1 MFVGRTEALNRLDGL
16 WQKSTPSLV
25 TVRGRRRIGK
35 STLVAEFARRT
46 ADHFISIDGQ
56 APGEGVN
63 NKVQL
68 RSFVEQLAVQTEAPD
83 VAVKNWLQAFRMLGS
98 SLPKDGR
105 IVVLLD
111 EISWMGGYDKSFA
124 GTLKIVWDKI
134 LKKRD
139 NLVLVLCGSVSSWIA
154 DNILNGT
161 GFAGRDSLDLV
172 VNELPLSVCKAFWG
186 AAAERT
192 STSEML
198 DVLSVTGGVPK
209 YLEELNPSLS
219 ADENIR
225 QLCFTREG
233 MLFRDFNQIFSQIFG
248 KKAVARKSL
257 LHTLAYG
264 AKSAAEI
271 AEALGSERN
280 GHLVDYLT
288 ELEQAG
294 FVSKDSGMNPC
305 TGQQGRAV
313 RYRLKDNYTRFYL
326 HHVEPNAKEIEAG
339 LFKYDS
345 LAALKG
351 WDTVKGLQFE
361 NLVVSNF
368 RSLLP
373 VLGIDGASLLSAA
386 PYRRAREGAVR
397 GVQVDLLIQTKTTA
411 YVVEIKRRESIGAEI
426 APEIAEKVK
435 AVGFRSGASVRT
447 VLVYDGALAPSVRTE
462 HLLDCVVPAN
472 LLFESQR
479 YE

>member
-1 MFVGRTEALNRLDGL
+1 MFVGRTEALNRLGGL
-16 WQKSTPSLV
+16 WQKATPSLV

-35 STLVAEFARRT
+35 STLVSEFARRT

-63 NKVQL
+63 NKMQL
-68 RSFVEQLAVQTEAPD
+68 QSFMEQLSMQTDAPD
-83 VAVKNWLQAFRMLGS
+83 VIVKNWLQAFRMLGNA
-98 SLPKDGR
+98 LPKDGR

-124 GTLKIVWDKI
+124 GTLKIVWDKMF
-134 LKKRD
+134 KKRD

-172 VNELPLSVCKAFWG
+172 VNELPLPVCRAFWG
-186 AAAERT
+186 AAVERT
-192 STSEML
+192 SPSEML
-198 DVLSVTGGVPK
+198 DMLSVTGGVPK
-209 YLEELNPSLS
+209 YLEEMSPSLS
-219 ADENIR
+219 SDENIR
-225 QLCFTREG
+225 QMCFTREG

-248 KKAVARKSL
+248 KKSLARKSL
-257 LHTLAYG
+257 LRVLAYG
-264 AKSAAEI
+264 SKSAAEI

-288 ELEQAG
+288 ELELAG
-294 FVSKDSGMNPC
+294 FISKDSGMNPC
-305 TGQQGRAV
+305 TGQPGRAV

-351 WDTVKGLQFE
+351 WDTVKGFQFE

-373 VLGIDGASLLSAA
+373 ILGIDGASLLSAA
-386 PYRRAREGAVR
+386 PYRRAKEGATN
-397 GVQVDLLIQTKTTA
+397 GVQVGLLLQTKSTA
-411 YVVEIKRRESIGAEI
+411 YLIEIKRRENIGADIAAEI
-426 APEIAEKVK
+426 NQKVK
-435 AVGFRSGASVRT
+435 AVGFHAGTSVRT
-447 VLVYDGALAPSVRTE
+447 VLVYDGRLAPAVRTE
-462 HLLDCVVPAN
+462 HMLDFVIPAER
-472 LLFESQR
+472 LFE
-479 YE
+479 

>member
-1 MFVGRTEALNRLDGL
+1 MFVGRTEALKRLDGL

-63 NKVQL
+63 NKLQL
-68 RSFVEQLAVQTEAPD
+68 RSFIEQLAVQTDAPD
-83 VAVKNWLQAFRMLGS
+83 VSVKNWLQAFRMLGN

-161 GFAGRDSLDLV
+161 GFVGRDSLDLV
-172 VNELPLSVCKAFWG
+172 VNELPLPVCKAFWG

-192 STSEML
+192 SISEML

-248 KKAVARKSL
+248 KKAAARKSL
-257 LHTLAYG
+257 LHALAYG
-264 AKSAAEI
+264 AKSATEI

-294 FVSKDSGMNPC
+294 FVSKDIGMNPC
-305 TGQQGRAV
+305 TGQPGRAV

-326 HHVEPNAKEIEAG
+326 HHVEPNAKEIESG
-339 LFKYDS
+339 LF
-345 LAALKG
+345 
-351 WDTVKGLQFE
+351 
-361 NLVVSNF
+361 
-368 RSLLP
+368 
-373 VLGIDGASLLSAA
+373 
-386 PYRRAREGAVR
+386 
-397 GVQVDLLIQTKTTA
+397 
-411 YVVEIKRRESIGAEI
+411 
-426 APEIAEKVK
+426 
-435 AVGFRSGASVRT
+435 
-447 VLVYDGALAPSVRTE
+447 
-462 HLLDCVVPAN
+462 
-472 LLFESQR
+472 
-479 YE
+479 

>member
-1 MFVGRTEALNRLDGL
+1 MFVGRTEALNRLGGL
-16 WQKSTPSLV
+16 WQKATPSLV

-35 STLVAEFARRT
+35 STLVSEFARRT

-63 NKVQL
+63 NKMQL
-68 RSFVEQLAVQTEAPD
+68 QSFMEQLSMQTDAPD
-83 VAVKNWLQAFRMLGS
+83 VTVKNWLQAFRMLGNA
-98 SLPKDGR
+98 LPKDGR

-124 GTLKIVWDKI
+124 GTLKIVWDKMF
-134 LKKRD
+134 KKRD
-139 NLVLVLCGSVSSWIA
+139 NLVLVLCGSASSWIA

-172 VNELPLSVCKAFWG
+172 VNELPLPVCRAFWG

-192 STSEML
+192 SPSEML
-198 DVLSVTGGVPK
+198 DMLSVTGGVPK
-209 YLEELNPSLS
+209 YLEEMSPSLS
-219 ADENIR
+219 SDENIR
-225 QLCFTREG
+225 QMCFTREG

-248 KKAVARKSL
+248 KKSLARKSL
-257 LHTLAYG
+257 LRVLAYG
-264 AKSAAEI
+264 SKSAAEI

-288 ELEQAG
+288 ELELAG
-294 FVSKDSGMNPC
+294 FISKDSGMNPC
-305 TGQQGRAV
+305 TGQPGRAV

-351 WDTVKGLQFE
+351 WDTVKGFQFE

-373 VLGIDGASLLSAA
+373 ILGIDGASLLSAA
-386 PYRRAREGAVR
+386 PYRRAKEGATN
-397 GVQVDLLIQTKTTA
+397 GVQVDLLLQTKSTA
-411 YVVEIKRRESIGAEI
+411 YLIEIKRRENIGADIAAEI
-426 APEIAEKVK
+426 NQKVK
-435 AVGFRSGASVRT
+435 AVGFHAGTSVRT
-447 VLVYDGALAPSVRTE
+447 VLVYDGRLAPAVRTE
-462 HLLDCVVPAN
+462 HMLDFVIPAER
-472 LLFESQR
+472 LFE
-479 YE
+479 

>member
-1 MFVGRTEALNRLDGL
+1 MFVGRTEALNRLGGL
-16 WQKSTPSLV
+16 WQKATPSLV

-35 STLVAEFARRT
+35 STLVSEFARRT
-46 ADHFISIDGQ
+46 ADHFISLDGQ

-63 NKVQL
+63 NKMQL
-68 RSFVEQLAVQTEAPD
+68 QSFMEQLSMQTDAPD
-83 VAVKNWLQAFRMLGS
+83 VTVKNWLQAFRMLGNA
-98 SLPKDGR
+98 LPKDGR

-124 GTLKIVWDKI
+124 GTLKIVWDKMF
-134 LKKRD
+134 KKRD

-172 VNELPLSVCKAFWG
+172 VNELPLPVCRAFWG

-192 STSEML
+192 SPSEML
-198 DVLSVTGGVPK
+198 DMLSVTGGVPK
-209 YLEELNPSLS
+209 YLEEMSPSLS
-219 ADENIR
+219 SDENIR
-225 QLCFTREG
+225 QMCFTREG

-248 KKAVARKSL
+248 KKALARKSL
-257 LHTLAYG
+257 LRVLAYG
-264 AKSAAEI
+264 SKSAAEI
-271 AEALGSERN
+271 AESLGSERN

-288 ELEQAG
+288 ELELAG
-294 FVSKDSGMNPC
+294 FISKDSGMNPC
-305 TGQQGRAV
+305 TGQPGRAV

-351 WDTVKGLQFE
+351 WDTVKGFQFE

-373 VLGIDGASLLSAA
+373 ILGIDGASLLSAA
-386 PYRRAREGAVR
+386 PYRRAKEGATN
-397 GVQVDLLIQTKTTA
+397 GVQVDLLLQTKSTA
-411 YVVEIKRRESIGAEI
+411 YLIEIKRRENIGADIAAEI
-426 APEIAEKVK
+426 NQKVK
-435 AVGFRSGASVRT
+435 AVGFHAGTSVRT
-447 VLVYDGALAPSVRTE
+447 VLVYDGKLAPAVRTE
-462 HLLDCVVPAN
+462 HMLDFVIPAER
-472 LLFESQR
+472 LFE
-479 YE
+479 

>member
-1 MFVGRTEALNRLDGL
+1 MFVGRTDALNRLGGL

-35 STLVAEFARRT
+35 STLVSEFARRT

-68 RSFVEQLAVQTEAPD
+68 QSFMEQLSMQTDAPD
-83 VAVKNWLQAFRMLGS
+83 VTVKNWLQAFSMLANA
-98 SLPKDGR
+98 LPKDGR
-105 IVVLLD
+105 VVVLLD

-124 GTLKIVWDKI
+124 GTLKIVWDKM

-172 VNELPLSVCKAFWG
+172 VNELPLSVCRAFWG
-186 AAAERT
+186 DAVERT

-198 DVLSVTGGVPK
+198 DMLSVTGGVPK
-209 YLEELNPSLS
+209 YLEEISPSLS
-219 ADENIR
+219 SDENIR

-233 MLFRDFNQIFSQIFG
+233 MLFRDFNQIFNQIFG
-248 KKAVARKSL
+248 KKSLARKSL
-257 LHTLAYG
+257 LRALAYG
-264 AKSAAEI
+264 SKSAAEM
-271 AEALGSERN
+271 AEDLGTERN

-288 ELEQAG
+288 ELELAG

-305 TGQQGRAV
+305 TGQPGRAV

-351 WDTVKGLQFE
+351 WNTVKGLQFE

-373 VLGIDGASLLSAA
+373 ILGIDGASLLSAA
-386 PYRRAREGAVR
+386 PYRRAKEGTAN
-397 GVQVDLLIQTKTTA
+397 GVQVDLLLQTKSTA
-411 YVVEIKRRESIGAEI
+411 YVVEIKRRESIGVDIASEI
-426 APEIAEKVK
+426 TQKVK
-435 AVGFRSGASVRT
+435 AVGFHAGTSVRT
-447 VLVYDGALAPSVRTE
+447 VLVYDGKLAPAVRTE
-462 HLLDCVVPAN
+462 HMLDFVIPAERF
-472 LLFESQR
+472 FE
-479 YE
+479 

>member
-1 MFVGRTEALNRLDGL
+1 MFVGRTEILNRLDGL
-16 WQKSTPSLV
+16 WQKATPSLV

-35 STLVAEFARRT
+35 STLVSEFARRT

-68 RSFVEQLAVQTEAPD
+68 RSFMEQLAMQTEVPD

-98 SLPKDGR
+98 SLPKSGR
-105 IVVLLD
+105 VVVLLD
-111 EISWMGGYDKSFA
+111 EVSWMGGYDKSFA
-124 GTLKIVWDKI
+124 GTLKIVWDKM

-161 GFAGRDSLDLV
+161 GFVGRDSLDLV
-172 VNELPLSVCKAFWG
+172 VGELPLSVCKAFWG

-192 STSEML
+192 TISEML

-209 YLEELNPSLS
+209 YLEEINPGLS
-219 ADENIR
+219 SDENIR

-233 MLFRDFNQIFSQIFG
+233 MLFRDFNQIFNQIFG
-248 KKAVARKSL
+248 KKTQERKSL
-257 LHTLAYG
+257 LRAIAYG
-264 AKSAAEI
+264 SKSAAEI
-271 AEALGSERN
+271 ASDMGVERN

-288 ELEQAG
+288 ELELAG
-294 FVSKDSGMNPC
+294 FVSKESGINPC
-305 TGQQGRAV
+305 TGRPGRAV

-326 HHVEPNAKEIEAG
+326 HHVEPNAKEIESG
-339 LFKYDS
+339 LFKFDS

-351 WDTVKGLQFE
+351 WDAVKGLQFE

-373 VLGIDGASLLSAA
+373 ALGIDGASLLSAA
-386 PYRRAREGAVR
+386 PYRRAREGATC

-411 YVVEIKRRESIGAEI
+411 YVVEIKRRNSIGAEI
-426 APEIAEKVK
+426 ADEISDKAKV
-435 AVGFRSGASVRT
+435 VGFRPGVSVRT
-447 VLVYDGALAPSVRTE
+447 ALVYDGALAPSIRTE
-462 HLLDCVVPAN
+462 HMLDFVIPADS
-472 LLFESQR
+472 LFKWN
-479 YE
+479 

>member
-1 MFVGRTEALNRLDGL
+1 MFVGRTEALNRLSGL

-35 STLVAEFARRT
+35 STLVSEFARRT
-46 ADHFISIDGQ
+46 ANHFISIDGQ

-68 RSFVEQLAVQTEAPD
+68 QSFMEQLSMQTDAPD
-83 VAVKNWLQAFRMLGS
+83 VTVKNWLQAFRMLANA
-98 SLPKDGR
+98 LPKDGR

-124 GTLKIVWDKI
+124 GTLKIVWDKTF
-134 LKKRD
+134 KKRD

-186 AAAERT
+186 TAVDRT
-192 STSEML
+192 SITEML
-198 DVLSVTGGVPK
+198 DMLSVTGGVPK
-209 YLEELNPSLS
+209 YLEEMNPSLS
-219 ADENIR
+219 SDENIR
-225 QLCFTREG
+225 QMCFTREG
-233 MLFRDFNQIFSQIFG
+233 MLFRDFNQIFNQIFG
-248 KKAVARKSL
+248 KKSLARKSL
-257 LHTLAYG
+257 LRALAYG
-264 AKSAAEI
+264 SKSAAEI
-271 AEALGSERN
+271 AETLGSERN

-288 ELEQAG
+288 ELELAG
-294 FVSKDSGMNPC
+294 FVSKDCGMNPC
-305 TGQQGRAV
+305 TGQHGRAV

-351 WDTVKGLQFE
+351 WDTMKGFQFE

-373 VLGIDGASLLSAA
+373 ILGIDGASLLSAA
-386 PYRRAREGAVR
+386 PYRRAKEGTTN
-397 GVQVDLLIQTKTTA
+397 GVQVDLLLQTKSTA
-411 YVVEIKRRESIGAEI
+411 YVVEIKRRENIGVDIAAEI
-426 APEIAEKVK
+426 NQKVK
-435 AVGFRSGASVRT
+435 TVGFHAGTSVRT
-447 VLVYDGALAPSVRTE
+447 VLVYAGKLAPAVRTE
-462 HLLDCVVPAN
+462 HMLDFVIPAERF
-472 LLFESQR
+472 FE
-479 YE
+479 

>member
-1 MFVGRTEALNRLDGL
+1 MFVGRTEALNRLSGL

-35 STLVAEFARRT
+35 STLVSEFARRT
-46 ADHFISIDGQ
+46 ANHFISIDGQ

-68 RSFVEQLAVQTEAPD
+68 QSFMEQLSMQTDAPD
-83 VAVKNWLQAFRMLGS
+83 VTVKNWLQAFRMLANA
-98 SLPKDGR
+98 LPKDGR

-124 GTLKIVWDKI
+124 GTLKIVWDKMF
-134 LKKRD
+134 KKRD

-186 AAAERT
+186 TAVDRT
-192 STSEML
+192 SITEML
-198 DVLSVTGGVPK
+198 DMLSVTGGVPK
-209 YLEELNPSLS
+209 YLEEMNPSLS
-219 ADENIR
+219 SDENIR
-225 QLCFTREG
+225 QMCFTREG
-233 MLFRDFNQIFSQIFG
+233 MLFRDFNQIFNQIFG
-248 KKAVARKSL
+248 KKSLARKSL
-257 LHTLAYG
+257 LRALAYG
-264 AKSAAEI
+264 SKSAAEI
-271 AEALGSERN
+271 AETLGSERN

-288 ELEQAG
+288 ELELAG
-294 FVSKDSGMNPC
+294 FVSKDCGMNPC
-305 TGQQGRAV
+305 TGQHGRAV

-351 WDTVKGLQFE
+351 WDTMKGFQFE

-373 VLGIDGASLLSAA
+373 ILGIDGASLLSAA
-386 PYRRAREGAVR
+386 PYRRAKEGAVN
-397 GVQVDLLIQTKTTA
+397 GVQIDMLLQTKSTA
-411 YVVEIKRRESIGAEI
+411 YVVEIKRRANIGVDIAAEI
-426 APEIAEKVK
+426 NQKVK
-435 AVGFRSGASVRT
+435 AVGFHAGTSVRT
-447 VLVYDGALAPSVRTE
+447 VLVYDGRLAPAVRTE
-462 HLLDCVVPAN
+462 HMLDFVIPAER
-472 LLFESQR
+472 LFE
-479 YE
+479 